1 MQELYAALFLGAL
14 FLTLGLHV
22 FSLPGNWAMLGLML
36 LWKWMHPEMSEGWG
50 FFVLLGG
57 IAGVGE
63 GVQFL
68 SQVWSVKRY
77 GGSGRGNWGS
87 IIGSIAGALLG
98 APFFFGVGAIPG
110 AFIGAYAG
118 GLIGELSLRRPLA
131 EAHHSAVG
139 ALFGTFLG
147 VVSKFGLGVLMF
159 WLSARAVWPS

>member
-1 MQELYAALFLGAL
+1 MQELYAALFLALL

-22 FSLPGNWAMLGLML
+22 FSLPGNWTLLGLML
-36 LWKWMHPEMSEGWG
+36 LWKWLHPGMAEGWG
-50 FFVLLGG
+50 FFALLGL

-63 GVQFL
+63 GVQFF
-68 SQVWSVKRY
+68 SQTWSVKRY

-87 IIGSIAGALLG
+87 IIGSIVGALLG

-110 AFIGAYAG
+110 AFLGAYAG

-131 EAHHSAVG
+131 EAHKSALG
-139 ALFGTFLG
+139 ALFGTILG

-159 WLSARAVWPS
+159 WLSAKAVWPS